1 MSTTRDPGAVGID
14 RADRPGR
21 PRQLIALLAVL
32 VVNALLIA
40 AGLAYLVVELL
51 IERPDSLSTAI
62 AITVTVA
69 LALLGAV
76 LVIVHL
82 ARGRAWARSGA
93 LVWQA
98 LQIALALGS
107 FQGLFA
113 RNDIGWLLLAPALA
127 AIVLLFLPAVVA
139 ATGRREG

>member
-1 MSTTRDPGAVGID
+1 VSTTRDPGAVGID

>member
-1 MSTTRDPGAVGID
+1 M
-14 RADRPGR
+14 
-21 PRQLIALLAVL
+21 L
-32 VVNALLIA
+32 VVDALLIA
-40 AGLAYLVVELL
+40 GALAYLVVELL
-51 IERPDSLSTAI
+51 IERPESLATAV
-62 AITVTVA
+62 AITVIVA
-69 LALLGAV
+69 LALVGAV
-76 LVIVHL
+76 AVIVHL

-93 LVWQA
+93 LVWQV

-127 AIVLLFLPAVVA
+127 AIVLLFLPPVVA

>member
-1 MSTTRDPGAVGID
+1 VSTTRDPGAVGID
-14 RADRPGR
+14 RADRPRR

-40 AGLAYLVVELL
+40 AGLTYLVVELL
-51 IERPDSLSTAI
+51 VERPDSLSTAI

-69 LALLGAV
+69 LAMLGAV

>member
-1 MSTTRDPGAVGID
+1 MSTTRGTGAPGTAPE
-14 RADRPGR
+14 RRPAR
-21 PRQLIALLAVL
+21 PPQLIALLAVL
-32 VVNALLIA
+32 VFDALLIA

-51 IERPDSLSTAI
+51 VERPDSLATAI

-113 RNDIGWLLLAPALA
+113 RYDIGWLLLAPALA
-127 AIVLLFLPAVVA
+127 AIVLLFLPPVVA
-139 ATGRREG
+139 ATGRRED

>member
-1 MSTTRDPGAVGID
+1 MSTTRDPGAAGAVRD
-14 RADRPGR
+14 DRPRR
-21 PRQLIALLAVL
+21 PRQLVALLAVL

-51 IERPDSLSTAI
+51 VERPDSLSTAI

-82 ARGRAWARSGA
+82 GRGRAWARSGA

-98 LQIALALGS
+98 LQVALALGS

-113 RNDIGWLLLAPALA
+113 RNDIGWLLLAPAIA
-127 AIVLLFLPAVVA
+127 AIVLLFMPAVVA